1 MQIAIIGAGHI
12 GITLAEKL
20 ISSSPDIHIGLFERT
35 PAPFGL
41 IRYGKLQDNTGTAPQ
56 LRLFGNITV
65 GTDIT
70 AAELGEHYDAVI
82 STLGIGDRLSH
93 RPHELSGGQQQ
104 RVAVARALVGR
115 NIAYTSWEGWHHRSD
130 ASQPSIDWQDLI
142 SSARGIPVWL

>member
-20 ISSSPDIHIGLFERT
+20 ISSSPDIHIDLFERT

-82 STLGIGDRLSH
+82 STPGARINPDIHSLLDDA
-93 RPHELSGGQQQ
+93 RPS
-104 RVAVARALVGR
+104 RR
-115 NIAYTSWEGWHHRSD
+115 AYTSWEGWHHRSD
-130 ASQPSIDWQDLI
+130 ASQASIDWQDLI
-142 SSARGIPVWL
+142 SSAHGIPVWL

>member
-20 ISSSPDIHIGLFERT
+20 ISSSPDIHIDLFERT

-56 LRLFGNITV
+56 LRLFGNIAV

-82 STLGIGDRLSH
+82 STPGARINPDIHSLLDAPPPPPPTFGRL
-93 RPHELSGGQQQ
+93 PHSGTTP
-104 RVAVARALVGR
+104 
-115 NIAYTSWEGWHHRSD
+115 YTSWEGWHHRSD
-130 ASQPSIDWQDLI
+130 AAQPSIAWQDLI
-142 SSARGIPVWL
+142 SSAHGIPVWL

>member
-20 ISSSPDIHIGLFERT
+20 ISSSPDIYIDLFERT

-56 LRLFGNITV
+56 LRLDDARPSRR
-65 GTDIT
+65 DI
-70 AAELGEHYDAVI
+70 
-82 STLGIGDRLSH
+82 
-93 RPHELSGGQQQ
+93 RPLLEQ
-104 RVAVARALVGR
+104 R

>member
-20 ISSSPDIHIGLFERT
+20 ISSSPDIHIDLFERT

-70 AAELGEHYDAVI
+70 PGARINPDIHSLLDDA
-82 STLGIGDRLSH
+82 
-93 RPHELSGGQQQ
+93 RPSRRDIRPLLEQ
-104 RVAVARALVGR
+104 R

>member
-20 ISSSPDIHIGLFERT
+20 ISSSPDIRIDLFERT

-82 STLGIGDRLSH
+82 STPCLTTPTPPAATFGRSLNSATSLTPAGKGGITGATPPNPALIGRISYP
-93 RPHELSGGQQQ
+93 PHAVFPCGCK
-104 RVAVARALVGR
+104 RV
-115 NIAYTSWEGWHHRSD
+115 
-130 ASQPSIDWQDLI
+130 
-142 SSARGIPVWL
+142 

>member
-20 ISSSPDIHIGLFERT
+20 ISSSPDIHIDLFERT

-41 IRYGKLQDNTGTAPQ
+41 IRYGKLQDNTRTAPQ

-70 AAELGEHYDAVI
+70 AAELGEHYDADI
-82 STLGIGDRLSH
+82 HSLLDDA
-93 RPHELSGGQQQ
+93 RPSRRDIRPLLEQ
-104 RVAVARALVGR
+104 R

>member
-20 ISSSPDIHIGLFERT
+20 ISSSPDIHIDLFERT

-82 STLGIGDRLSH
+82 
-93 RPHELSGGQQQ
+93 
-104 RVAVARALVGR
+104 
-115 NIAYTSWEGWHHRSD
+115 
-130 ASQPSIDWQDLI
+130 
-142 SSARGIPVWL
+142 

>member
-20 ISSSPDIHIGLFERT
+20 ISSSPDIYIDLFERT

-41 IRYGKLQDNTGTAPQ
+41 IRYGRLQDNTGTAPQ

-70 AAELGEHYDAVI
+70 AAELGEHYIHSLLDDAHPSRRDI
-82 STLGIGDRLSH
+82 
-93 RPHELSGGQQQ
+93 RPLLEQ
-104 RVAVARALVGR
+104 R

>member
-20 ISSSPDIHIGLFERT
+20 ISSSPDIHIDLFERT
-35 PAPFGL
+35 PAPFG
-41 IRYGKLQDNTGTAPQ
+41 
-56 LRLFGNITV
+56 LFGNITV

-82 STLGIGDRLSH
+82 STPGARINPDIHSLLDDA
-93 RPHELSGGQQQ
+93 RPSRRDIRPLLEQ
-104 RVAVARALVGR
+104 R

>member
-20 ISSSPDIHIGLFERT
+20 ISSSPDIHIDLFEHP

-82 STLGIGDRLSH
+82 STPGARINPDIHSLLDDV
-93 RPHELSGGQQQ
+93 RPSRRDIRPLLEQ
-104 RVAVARALVGR
+104 R

-142 SSARGIPVWL
+142 SSAHGIPVWL